1 MKRRKVPKDK
11 RTGVAKKYLSG
22 VKGGRRTQL
31 AGVIKQIARLYK
43 QGKTVPASLIQRRI
57 NLGKKK
63 K

>member
-22 VKGGRRTQL
+22 VKGGRRTEL
-31 AGVIKQIARLYK
+31 AGVIKQIARLYR
-43 QGKTVPASLIQRRI
+43 QGKTVPSSLIKRRI

>member
-22 VKGGRRTQL
+22 VKGGRRTEL
-31 AGVIKQIARLYK
+31 AGVIKQIARLYR

>member
-22 VKGGRRTQL
+22 VKGGRRTEL
-31 AGVIKQIARLYK
+31 AGVIKQIARLYR
-43 QGKTVPASLIQRRI
+43 QGRTVPASLIKRRI

>member
-22 VKGGRRTQL
+22 VKGGRRTEL
-31 AGVIKQIARLYK
+31 AGVIKQIARLYR
-43 QGKTVPASLIQRRI
+43 QGKTVPSSLIQRRI

>member
-22 VKGGRRTQL
+22 VKGGKRTEL
-31 AGVIKQIARLYK
+31 AGVIKQIARLYR
-43 QGKTVPASLIQRRI
+43 QGKTVPSSLIKRRI